1 MAFLVILFGLLG
13 GCLLSVLIGMIGASR
28 RLGFGWSFLISL
40 LFTPLVGLICVLL
53 SDPLPQNEPRR
64 WGCIGTLLAIFGL
77 LFFIGF
83 LILLFAGGMA
93 AVAAATV

>member
-1 MAFLVILFGLLG
+1 MGFLVILFGLLS
-13 GCLLSVLIGMIGASR
+13 GCLISTLVGMLGSSR

-53 SDPLPQNEPRR
+53 SDPLPNYEPRR
-64 WGCIGTLLAIFGL
+64 WGCIGTAVAILGM

-83 LILLFAGGMA
+83 LILLFTGGLV
-93 AVAAATV
+93 AVAALVA